1 MNFVS
6 KQILLVLLSIIITI
20 LVSLYL
26 DIVYNWIMTK
36 TKIECE
42 NYGEIGC
49 EWGYCCQDG

>member
-36 TKIECE
+36 TKIACE

-49 EWGYCCQDG
+49 ECGYCCQNG

>member
-49 EWGYCCQDG
+49 ECGYCCQDG